1 MVDIHTH
8 ILFEVDD
15 GAESREESLMMCRIA
30 QENDIHSII
39 TTSHFVD
46 VRTAQ
51 EYVDIR
57 QNRIDSLKEEAAQ
70 RFDVHLYPGAE
81 VHITAPMLELTDF
94 SPFTLNHSRYLL
106 AEFPFRLERPELI
119 LDQVDALFDRGVI
132 PILAHPERL
141 IYLQKNYQLI
151 NELNDMGAL
160 FQVTLSSLAGNFG
173 REACLLAM
181 AMAKANMIDCL
192 ASDAHRPLGHR
203 GIDLL
208 EQAVYIRPPLPEYL
222 MNRMLVETPTQI
234 LNDQPVSARPVD
246 AIRPR
251 TTLF

>member
-15 GAESREESLMMCRIA
+15 GAQSREESLMMCQIA
-30 QENDIHSII
+30 GENDIDAII
-39 TTSHFVD
+39 TTSHFID
-46 VRTAQ
+46 VRTAE
-51 EYVDIR
+51 EYVSTR

-70 RFDVHLYPGAE
+70 RFGIQLYPGAE
-81 VHITAPMLELTDF
+81 VHITESMLELKDF
-94 SPFTLNHSRYLL
+94 SPFALNHSRYLL
-106 AEFPFRLERPELI
+106 AEFPFHLDHPQII
-119 LDQVDALFDRGVI
+119 LDQVDQLFDRGVV

-141 IYLQKNYQLI
+141 SYLQKDYQLV

-173 REACLLAM
+173 REALWLSM
-181 AMAKANMIDCL
+181 AMVQANMVDCL

-208 EQAVYIRPPLPEYL
+208 EQAVYIRPAPSNSL
-222 MNRMLVETPTQI
+222 MHRMLVETPTQI
-234 LNDQPVSARPVD
+234 LHNQAVSSRHVEP
-246 AIRPR
+246 IFRHR
-251 TTLF
+251 TLF